1 MRRGFALREGDIS
14 VRNLL
19 AIAKEL
25 EKQLLTFAE
34 TNSSIL
40 CHVEKLDDEANKNG
54 KSVDVWGKASR
65 FYYCIDT
72 VKESIFPDAV
82 RGSWLSMS
90 G

>member
-1 MRRGFALREGDIS
+1 MRGGDIS

-54 KSVDVWGKASR
+54 ESVDVWGKASR
-65 FYYCIDT
+65 FYYCIET

-82 RGSWLSMS
+82 RGSRVSMS